1 MEQSEIIFKVGA
13 AGGSV
18 TLYGVRANHGWLFSR
33 QVIDQTPELIDE
45 PAIRHKSEVTVS
57 WQAAL
62 ELMDRYHWHRLS
74 PREVH
79 SEFRELVWAAVISR
93 YEIGDGDSKNHHN
106 LSEWKGLYTVASLPG
121 THHQGPH

>member
-1 MEQSEIIFKVGA
+1 MKQSEVIFKVGA

-33 QVIDQTPELIDE
+33 RVIDQTPELIDE
-45 PAIRHKSEVTVS
+45 PWIQHKSEVVDSTVDS
-57 WQAAL
+57 WQTAL

-79 SEFRELVWAAVISR
+79 SEFRELVWAAVVAR
-93 YEIGDGDSKNHHN
+93 YELVSDEDYRY
-106 LSEWKGLYTVASLPG
+106 LAEWEGLCGGSI
-121 THHQGPH
+121 